1 MLALADILAQNN
13 VQRVTIGGGEPLLR
27 KDLEEILARL
37 KQSGIFVSLHT
48 NGTIL
53 LPRLD
58 RLKGLVD
65 ILSLPLDSVYERQ
78 NRRMRGIPYVEMI
91 DQIIEAT
98 QGKFKLAFKTTAT
111 KINARSLHKIYDKIS
126 RTDFDYW
133 KVYQFRALNDAKKY
147 ENTFELPDEEFE
159 QVKTKLSR
167 YHDPRIHPLSKK
179 EGHQAYVFL
188 DNQGNISTVH
198 PLKEENIQ
206 VGNLHPFADQ
216 RIDPR
221 RVVIPLMGV
230 QKSLHLLHELSGARL
245 ADQGDADEIPVG
257 RTRRNLIPHLGHSVP
272 GNPDRHGPLQH
283 LTGVHNQ
290 AELLTARARLNQN
303 LRLKD
308 QIGKKAEEIGF
319 QLIPDRPEGMEVVG
333 SLEPVVHPV
342 PNGGTD
348 LRHQDL
354 LLVSHD
360 Q

>member
-1 MLALADILAQNN
+1 MDNIVNWFVNSRCNLTCEYCFREMELEERGTEDMLALADILAQNN

-206 VGNLHPFADQ
+206 VGNLHTS
-216 RIDPR
+216 RLENLEKCIDTLYSSVR
-221 RVVIPLMGV
+221 
-230 QKSLHLLHELSGARL
+230 ELA
-245 ADQGDADEIPVG
+245 
-257 RTRRNLIPHLGHSVP
+257 
-272 GNPDRHGPLQH
+272 NPSAAY
-283 LTGVHNQ
+283 LTF
-290 AELLTARARLNQN
+290 T
-303 LRLKD
+303 
-308 QIGKKAEEIGF
+308 
-319 QLIPDRPEGMEVVG
+319 
-333 SLEPVVHPV
+333 
-342 PNGGTD
+342 
-348 LRHQDL
+348 
-354 LLVSHD
+354 
-360 Q
+360 